1 MSEPAGGVRVV
12 DNPADHRVEA
22 WSGDQLAGLLAYR
35 EVPGGLNLV
44 HTEVKPAFEGEG
56 IAGRL
61 VAAALD
67 QARSQ
72 GLRVIPTCPYVSR
85 YLERHP
91 EDTDLVAGGGGPGA
105 P

>member
-12 DNPADHRVEA
+12 DNPADHRFEA

-35 EVPGGLNLV
+35 QVPGGLNLV
-44 HTEVKPAFEGEG
+44 HTEVKPALRGRG

-61 VAAALD
+61 VAAAWTTPGRRGSGSSHLP
-67 QARSQ
+67 
-72 GLRVIPTCPYVSR
+72 LREPVPRPPPR
-85 YLERHP
+85 GRRP
-91 EDTDLVAGGGGPGA
+91 GGRRGWAGA